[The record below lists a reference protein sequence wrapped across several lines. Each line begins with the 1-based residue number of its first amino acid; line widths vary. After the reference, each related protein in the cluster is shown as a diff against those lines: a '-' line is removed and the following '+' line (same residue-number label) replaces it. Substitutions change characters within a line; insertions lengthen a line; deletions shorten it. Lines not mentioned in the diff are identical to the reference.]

1 MILIILSFFGILFFP
16 SHAFAWGPITHLS
29 YGTEVLNNLSL
40 LTYPMQQLLR
50 SFPKDYLY
58 GCIAADITLKK
69 DLVDYL
75 HNCHN
80 WDVGL
85 NLLNRAKS
93 SPQKAFAYGY
103 LSHLAAD
110 TISHNYF
117 VPYHVVASYPTKTLK
132 HIYWELR
139 FDATRDKKFW
149 KMAKELALQYHK
161 SEHDSL
167 VQKNIK
173 RTLFSFRTNKF
184 IFNQLMNL
192 ENSPHWYQLIKSM
205 VDKSAW
211 KLSSTDVQE
220 FEGLAVDAIIDFLN
234 HKKKSKYYLIDPS
247 GKRALQHAKSVRKLL
262 KDEYRHASNKEISK
276 ELSYQRSYF
285 KDALFQKT
293 YHEKLSRAQ

>member
-1 MILIILSFFGILFFP
+1 MLIIISFLLSFIGILFIP
-16 SHAFAWGPITHLS
+16 SQAFAWGPITHLA

-40 LTYPMQQLLR
+40 LSYPLQELLR
-50 SFPKDYLY
+50 SFPNDYLY

-85 NLLNRAKS
+85 NLLKRSKS
-93 SPQKAFAYGY
+93 PEQQAFAYGY

-110 TISHNYF
+110 TISHNYY

-149 KMAKELALQYHK
+149 KMAKELVLLYDK

-167 VQKNIK
+167 LKKNIK

-184 IFNQLMNL
+184 IFNRLMHL
-192 ENSPHWYQLIKSM
+192 ENSPHWYQLVKS
-205 VDKSAW
+205 VVKRSVW
-211 KLSSTDVQE
+211 KLSEEDVRE
-220 FEGLAVDAIIDFLN
+220 FETMAFEAMIDFLN
-234 HKKKSKYYLIDPS
+234 YQKKSKYYSIDPS
-247 GKRALQHAKSVRKLL
+247 GKNSLQHAKSIRKFFKSDLR
-262 KDEYRHASNKEISK
+262 KASRRKITE
-276 ELSYQRSYF
+276 ELSQVRSHF
-285 KDALFQKT
+285 KVSLFHSGHAISSK
-293 YHEKLSRAQ
+293 